1 MADLLVNLPFHTGSS
16 TLSTVLARPGV
27 DSPYE
32 PPEAADLRVN
42 TLANSAEQAADSVID
57 KLRELRMIA

>member
-1 MADLLVNLPFHTGSS
+1 
-16 TLSTVLARPGV
+16 
-27 DSPYE
+27 
-32 PPEAADLRVN
+32 LRVN